1 MLVEPTTTTKLV
13 EPSAV
18 VVPMAKGRPS
28 AEADS
33 PSRKKGEDVQLLQ
46 GVLEAAQNYLEVSDV
61 GVAFS
66 VHGETGVVKVSVTDK
81 ETGEVIRE
89 IPPEGVLTLMAKL
102 DEMLGILF
110 DEKA

>member
-1 MLVEPTTTTKLV
+1 MLIEPITTTKLV
-13 EPSAV
+13 QPTTV
-18 VVPMAKGRPS
+18 VIPAAKGRPS
-28 AEADS
+28 AEADI

-46 GVLEAAQNYLEVSDV
+46 GVLEAAQNYLDVSEV
-61 GVAFS
+61 GLAFS
-66 VHGETGVVKVSVTDK
+66 VNCETGVVKVSVTDK